1 MKKIRIKQNKKNMF
15 FVVVGRITTYFII
28 WGLLVNIS
36 IKILLYILENCIT
49 TL

>member
-1 MKKIRIKQNKKNMF
+1 MRIKQDKKNIIYLII
-15 FVVVGRITTYFII
+15 GRLTVYFII

-36 IKILLYILENCIT
+36 IKILLYIMNNCIT

>member
-1 MKKIRIKQNKKNMF
+1 MRIKQNKKNIIYLII
-15 FVVVGRITTYFII
+15 GRLTVYFII

-36 IKILLYILENCIT
+36 IKILLYIMNNCIT